1 MDKGDESKVPKDTE
15 TQYIAHLD
23 PDQIRAPQSLLEHLQ
38 NVSRLAEQFA
48 VTPEM
53 KPVAAQC
60 GLFHDCGKF
69 SQAFQK
75 YIRGLKHGRV
85 DHSTAGAQLLQQTG
99 SLTGRLESFCIAG
112 HHAGI
117 PNGGSQVDTA
127 NEGTLCGRLKKEIPD
142 FSAYKK
148 ELQQPQKLMAFEKV
162 ASQYGTPLN
171 PNCIAVNLWL
181 RMLFSCLVD
190 ADFLDTEAYMKNG
203 KAQRGQFDTIDELA
217 EEFFSQLHQKGFFEP
232 KNALNQKRC
241 EILERCIQYG
251 ETRPEGIYTLTVPT
265 GGGKTISA
273 FAWAMEQ
280 ARTHHK
286 KRIIYVI
293 PYTSIIEQTAD
304 ILRSFLGDENVI
316 EHHSQAEYDD
326 TKEELS
332 RKRLATE
339 NWDAPVIVTT
349 NVQFFESLFA
359 NRTSRCRKLH
369 NIADS
374 VILFDEVQ
382 MFPVNFLM
390 PVLQSL
396 EALVQHFSCSLL
408 LCSATQPAF
417 NSNMISGLKLNPKPV
432 EIMDDLPGLYQFFKR
447 TTMVNEGLQDYDWV
461 ADRIS
466 ENPQCLCICLTK
478 DEAMQIYQRVR
489 GECTYLSTNLCP
501 SHRQQ
506 VIQEMKEKLK
516 KGKTC
521 RMVSTSIISVGVDID
536 FPVVYLEENGVDS
549 LIQGAGRCNR
559 EGKKLAAE
567 SLVHIFS
574 TEKIQNSR
582 FMRQERQCTQ
592 LVEQQYSDITLP
604 DSIKAYFQEL
614 YSAKEAI
621 LDEKEI
627 LKLSGQAAFATI
639 GERFKLIE
647 DYTKN
652 LFIPWN
658 DEAKQIEQQLR
669 MGIFTR
675 ELMRKAGKYTVSVWS
690 QTGPQPG
697 LFEQLLN
704 DGLADA
710 LDDQLAV
717 LKDLSIYN
725 DKTGLT
731 YKQQE
736 GRGLFL

>member
-1 MDKGDESKVPKDTE
+1 MDEGDESKVPKDTAI
-15 TQYIAHLD
+15 QYIAHLD
-23 PDQIRAPQSLLEHLQ
+23 PDQVRAPQSLLEHLQ
-38 NVSRLAEQFA
+38 NVSKLAEQFA

-53 KPVAAQC
+53 KAVAAQC
-60 GLFHDCGKF
+60 GLYHDSGKF
-69 SQAFQK
+69 SQEFQK
-75 YIRGLKHGRV
+75 YIRGLKHGRI

-99 SLTGRLESFCIAG
+99 SLTGRLEAFCIAG

-117 PNGGSQVDTA
+117 PNGGSRVDTA

-142 FSAYKK
+142 FSAYKR
-148 ELQQPQKLMAFEKV
+148 ELPPPQRLMEFEKV
-162 ASQYGTPLN
+162 ASQYGIPQN
-171 PNCIAVNLWL
+171 PNCIAINLWL

-203 KAQRGQFDTIDELA
+203 QVQRGQFATIDELA
-217 EEFFSQLHQKGFFEP
+217 AKFFSLLKAKGFFAP
-232 KNALNQKRC
+232 KNNINRKRC
-241 EILERCIQYG
+241 EILCRCMDYG
-251 ETRPEGIYTLTVPT
+251 KKRPAGIYTLTVPT

-280 ARTHHK
+280 ARTYHK

-304 ILRSFLGDENVI
+304 NLCSFLGDENVI

-326 TKEELS
+326 TQEKLS

-369 NIADS
+369 NMADS

-382 MFPVNFLM
+382 MFPVNFLT

-396 EALVQHFSCSLL
+396 EALVQRFSCSLL
-408 LCSATQPAF
+408 FCSATQPEF
-417 NSNMISGLKLNPKPV
+417 NSATIPSLKLHPKPV
-432 EIMDDLPGLYQFFKR
+432 EIMDNLPDLYRFFKR
-447 TTMVNEGLQDYDWV
+447 TIMVNEGLKDYDWV

-478 DEAMQIYQRVR
+478 DEALQIYQRVK

-516 KGKTC
+516 KGEIC

-559 EGKKLAAE
+559 EGKKSAAE

-582 FMRQERQCTQ
+582 FMRQERQCMQ
-592 LVEQQYSDITLP
+592 LVEQQYSDMTLP
-604 DSIKAYFQEL
+604 DAIKAYFQEL
-614 YSAKEAI
+614 YGAKESI
-621 LDEKEI
+621 LDEKGI
-627 LKLSGQAAFATI
+627 LELSGKVAFATI
-639 GERFKLIE
+639 GEKFKLIE
-647 DYTKN
+647 DHTRN
-652 LFIPWN
+652 LFIPWD

-669 MGIFTR
+669 AGIFTR
-675 ELMRKAGKYTVSVWS
+675 ELMRKAGKYMVSVWS
-690 QTGPQPG
+690 QKGTQPG
-697 LFEQLLN
+697 LYEQLLN
-704 DGLADA
+704 DGLADP
-710 LDDQLAV
+710 LDDQMAI
-717 LKDLSIYN
+717 LKDLSIY
-725 DKTGLT
+725 DSKTGLT

>member
-1 MDKGDESKVPKDTE
+1 MDEGDESKVPKNTAI
-15 TQYIAHLD
+15 QYIAHLD
-23 PDQIRAPQSLLEHLQ
+23 PDQVRAPQSLLEHLQ
-38 NVSRLAEQFA
+38 NVSKLAEQFA

-53 KPVAAQC
+53 KAVAAQC
-60 GLFHDCGKF
+60 GLYHDSGKF
-69 SQAFQK
+69 SQEFQK
-75 YIRGLKHGRV
+75 YIRGLKHGRI

-99 SLTGRLESFCIAG
+99 SITGRLEAFCIAG
-112 HHAGI
+112 HHAGL
-117 PNGGSQVDTA
+117 PNAGSQVDTA
-127 NEGTLCGRLKKEIPD
+127 NEGTLCGRLKKKVPD
-142 FSAYKK
+142 FSAYKS
-148 ELQQPQKLMAFEKV
+148 ELPSPQKLLVFEKV
-162 ASQYGTPLN
+162 ADQYRSSQKPD
-171 PNCIAVNLWL
+171 PIAVNLWL

-203 KAQRGQFDTIDELA
+203 QVQRGQFATIDKLA
-217 EEFFSQLHQKGFFEP
+217 AKFFSQLQQKGFFAP
-232 KNALNQKRC
+232 KNALNRKRY
-241 EILERCIQYG
+241 EILQRCIQYG
-251 ETRPEGIYTLTVPT
+251 KKFPEGIYTLTVPT

-280 ARTHHK
+280 ARTYHK

-326 TKEELS
+326 TQEELS

-382 MFPVNFLM
+382 MFPVNFLT

-396 EALVQHFSCSLL
+396 EALAKHFSCSLL
-408 LCSATQPAF
+408 LCSATQPEF
-417 NSNMISGLKLNPKPV
+417 NSATIPSLKLNPRPI

-447 TTMVNEGLQDYDWV
+447 TTMINEGLQDYDWV

-466 ENPQCLCICLTK
+466 EHPQCLCICLTK
-478 DEAMQIYQRVR
+478 EEALQIFQRVR

-516 KGKTC
+516 NGETC

-559 EGKKLAAE
+559 EGKKSAAE

-574 TEKIQNSR
+574 TEKIQNSQ
-582 FMRQERQCTQ
+582 FMRQERQCMQ
-592 LVEQQYSDITLP
+592 LVEQQYSDMTLP
-604 DSIKAYFQEL
+604 DAIKTYFQEL
-614 YSAKEAI
+614 YGAKEPI
-621 LDEKEI
+621 LDEKGI
-627 LKLSGQAAFATI
+627 LELSGKVAFATI
-639 GERFKLIE
+639 GEKFKLIE
-647 DYTKN
+647 DHTKN
-652 LFIPWN
+652 LFIPWD

-669 MGIFTR
+669 AGIFTR
-675 ELMRKAGKYTVSVWS
+675 ELLRKAGKYMVSVWS
-690 QTGPQPG
+690 QTGSQPG
-697 LFEQLLN
+697 LYEQLLN
-704 DGLADA
+704 DGLADP
-710 LDDQLAV
+710 LDDQMAI

-725 DKTGLT
+725 TKTGLT

>member
-1 MDKGDESKVPKDTE
+1 MDEGDESKVPKDTAI
-15 TQYIAHLD
+15 QYIAHLD
-23 PDQIRAPQSLLEHLQ
+23 PDQVRAPQSLLEHLQ
-38 NVSRLAEQFA
+38 NVSKLAGQFA

-53 KPVAAQC
+53 KLVAAQC
-60 GLFHDCGKF
+60 GLYHDIGKY
-69 SQAFQK
+69 SQEFQK

-99 SLTGRLESFCIAG
+99 SLTGALEAFCIAG
-112 HHAGI
+112 HHAGLS
-117 PNGGSQVDTA
+117 NRGSRFDTA
-127 NEGTLCGRLKKEIPD
+127 NEGTFCGRMKKEVPD
-142 FSAYKK
+142 FSAYKN
-148 ELQQPQKLMAFEKV
+148 ELPQPQKFMGFEKV
-162 ASQYGTPLN
+162 LNEYGTFQRPD
-171 PNCIAVNLWL
+171 CIAANLWL

-203 KAQRGQFDTIDELA
+203 QVQRGQFATIDELA
-217 EEFFSQLHQKGFFEP
+217 AKFFSLLKAKGFFAP
-232 KNALNQKRC
+232 KNNINRKRC
-241 EILERCIQYG
+241 EILRRCMDYG
-251 ETRPEGIYTLTVPT
+251 KKRPAGIYTLTVPT

-280 ARTHHK
+280 ARTYHK

-304 ILRSFLGDENVI
+304 TLRSFLGNDNII
-316 EHHSQAEYDD
+316 EHHSQVEYDD
-326 TKEELS
+326 TQEALN
-332 RKRLATE
+332 RKRLASE

-369 NIADS
+369 NMAES

-382 MFPVNFLM
+382 MFPVNFLL
-390 PVLQSL
+390 PVLQSM
-396 EALVQHFSCSLL
+396 EALVRHFSCSLL
-408 LCSATQPAF
+408 LCSATQPEFDSSAIP
-417 NSNMISGLKLNPKPV
+417 SLKLSPKPV

-447 TTMVNEGLQDYDWV
+447 TTMINERLQDYDWI

-466 ENPQCLCICLTK
+466 EHPQCLCICLTK
-478 DEAMQIYQRVR
+478 EEALQIFQRVR

-516 KGKTC
+516 NGETC

-559 EGKKLAAE
+559 EGKNTAAE
-567 SLVHIFS
+567 SLVRIFS

-592 LVEQQYSDITLP
+592 LAEQQYTDITVP
-604 DSIKAYFQEL
+604 DAIKFYFKNLYGAQE
-614 YSAKEAI
+614 EI
-621 LDEKEI
+621 LDERKI
-627 LKLSGQAAFATI
+627 LGLSAQQSFATI
-639 GERFKLIE
+639 GEKFKLIE
-647 DYTKN
+647 DHTKN
-652 LFIPWN
+652 LFILWD
-658 DEAKQIEQQLR
+658 DEAKRIEQQLR
-669 MGIFTR
+669 AGIFTR
-675 ELMRKAGKYTVSVWS
+675 ELMRKAGKYMVSVWS

-697 LFEQLLN
+697 LYEQLLN
-704 DGLADA
+704 DGLADP
-710 LDDQLAV
+710 LDDQMAI
-717 LKDLSIYN
+717 LKDLSIY
-725 DKTGLT
+725 DTKTGLT

>member
-1 MDKGDESKVPKDTE
+1 MDEGDESKVPKDTAI
-15 TQYIAHLD
+15 QYIAHLD
-23 PDQIRAPQSLLEHLQ
+23 PDQVRIPQSLLEHLQ
-38 NVSRLAEQFA
+38 NVSKLAGQFA

-53 KPVAAQC
+53 KAVAAQC
-60 GLFHDCGKF
+60 GLYHDIGKY
-69 SQAFQK
+69 SQEFQK

-85 DHSTAGAQLLQQTG
+85 NHSTAGAQLLQQTG
-99 SLTGRLESFCIAG
+99 SLTGALEAFCIAG
-112 HHAGI
+112 HHAGLS
-117 PNGGSQVDTA
+117 NRGSRFDTA
-127 NEGTLCGRLKKEIPD
+127 NEGTFCGRMKKEVPD
-142 FSAYKK
+142 FSAYKN
-148 ELQQPQKLMAFEKV
+148 ELPQPQKLMGFEKV
-162 ASQYGTPLN
+162 LNEYGTFQRPD
-171 PNCIAVNLWL
+171 CIAANLWL

-203 KAQRGQFDTIDELA
+203 QVQRGQFATIDKLA
-217 EEFFSQLHQKGFFEP
+217 TEFFSQLQKKGFFTP
-232 KNALNQKRC
+232 KNALNRKRY

-251 ETRPEGIYTLTVPT
+251 KNHPEGIYTLTVPT

-280 ARTHHK
+280 ARTYHK

-304 ILRSFLGDENVI
+304 TLRSFLGNDNII
-316 EHHSQAEYDD
+316 EHHSQVEYDD
-326 TKEELS
+326 TQEALN

-369 NIADS
+369 NMADS

-382 MFPVNFLM
+382 MFPVNFLT

-408 LCSATQPAF
+408 FCSATQPEF
-417 NSNMISGLKLNPKPV
+417 NSATIPSLKLHPKPV
-432 EIMDDLPGLYQFFKR
+432 EIMDNLPDLYRFFKR
-447 TTMVNEGLQDYDWV
+447 TIMVNEGLKDYDWV

-478 DEAMQIYQRVR
+478 DEALQIYQRVK

-516 KGKTC
+516 KGEIC

-559 EGKKLAAE
+559 EGKKSAAE

-574 TEKIQNSR
+574 TEKIQNSQ
-582 FMRQERQCTQ
+582 FMRQERQCMQ
-592 LVEQQYSDITLP
+592 LVEQQYSDMTLP
-604 DSIKAYFQEL
+604 DAIKTYFQEL
-614 YSAKEAI
+614 YGAKESI
-621 LDEKEI
+621 LDEKGI
-627 LKLSGQAAFATI
+627 LELSGKVAFATI
-639 GERFKLIE
+639 GEKFKLIE
-647 DYTKN
+647 DHTRN
-652 LFIPWN
+652 LFIPWD

-669 MGIFTR
+669 AGIFTR
-675 ELMRKAGKYTVSVWS
+675 ELMRKAGKYMVSVWS
-690 QTGPQPG
+690 QKGTQPG
-697 LFEQLLN
+697 LYEQLLN
-704 DGLADA
+704 DGLADP
-710 LDDQLAV
+710 LDDQMAI
-717 LKDLSIYN
+717 LKDLSIY
-725 DKTGLT
+725 DSKTGLT

>member
-1 MDKGDESKVPKDTE
+1 MDEGDESKVPKDTAI
-15 TQYIAHLD
+15 QYIAHLD
-23 PDQIRAPQSLLEHLQ
+23 PDQVRAPQSLLEHLQ
-38 NVSRLAEQFA
+38 NVSKLAEQFA

-53 KPVAAQC
+53 KAVAAQC
-60 GLFHDCGKF
+60 GLYHDSGKF
-69 SQAFQK
+69 SQEFQK
-75 YIRGLKHGRV
+75 YIRGLKHGRI

-99 SLTGRLESFCIAG
+99 SLTGRLEAFCIAG

-117 PNGGSQVDTA
+117 PNGGSRVDTA

-142 FSAYKK
+142 FSAYKR
-148 ELQQPQKLMAFEKV
+148 ELPPPQRLMEFEKV
-162 ASQYGTPLN
+162 ASQYGISQN
-171 PNCIAVNLWL
+171 PNCIAINLWL

-203 KAQRGQFDTIDELA
+203 QVQRGHFATIDKLA
-217 EEFFSQLHQKGFFEP
+217 TEFFSQLQKKGFFTP
-232 KNALNQKRC
+232 KNALNRKRY

-251 ETRPEGIYTLTVPT
+251 KNHPEGIYTLTVPT

-280 ARTHHK
+280 ARTYHK

-304 ILRSFLGDENVI
+304 NLRSFLGDENVI

-326 TKEELS
+326 TQEKLS

-369 NIADS
+369 NMADS

-382 MFPVNFLM
+382 MFPVNFLT

-408 LCSATQPAF
+408 FCSATQPEF
-417 NSNMISGLKLNPKPV
+417 NSATIPSLKLHPKPV
-432 EIMDDLPGLYQFFKR
+432 EIMDNLPDLYRFFKR
-447 TTMVNEGLQDYDWV
+447 TIMVNEGLKDYDWV

-478 DEAMQIYQRVR
+478 DEALQIYQRVK

-516 KGKTC
+516 KGEIC

-536 FPVVYLEENGVDS
+536 FPVVYLEGNGVDS

-559 EGKKLAAE
+559 EGKKSAAE

-582 FMRQERQCTQ
+582 FMRQERQCMQ
-592 LVEQQYSDITLP
+592 LVEQQYSDMTLP
-604 DSIKAYFQEL
+604 DAIKAYFQEL
-614 YSAKEAI
+614 YGAKESI
-621 LDEKEI
+621 LDEKGI
-627 LKLSGQAAFATI
+627 LELSGKVAFATI
-639 GERFKLIE
+639 GEKFKLIE
-647 DYTKN
+647 DHTRN
-652 LFIPWN
+652 LFIPWD

-669 MGIFTR
+669 AGIFTR
-675 ELMRKAGKYTVSVWS
+675 ELLRKAGKYMVSVWS
-690 QTGPQPG
+690 QKGTQPG
-697 LFEQLLN
+697 LYEQLLN
-704 DGLADA
+704 DGLADP
-710 LDDQLAV
+710 LDDQMAI
-717 LKDLSIYN
+717 LKDLSIY
-725 DKTGLT
+725 DSKTGLT